1 MNPADQPPPDPDR
14 GDPVRSMT
22 AWVLF
27 LAAGLCVL
35 AASILTGRHYGWV
48 PPSCVFAAAVVFAV
62 AGFAVL
68 AGKGR
73 RQ

>member
-1 MNPADQPPPDPDR
+1 MTPAGRPPREPDR

-27 LAAGLCVL
+27 VAAVLCVF
-35 AASILTGRHYGWV
+35 AASILTGQHYGWV

-62 AGFAVL
+62 AGFSVL

-73 RQ
+73 S